1 MDLFADFRQETQ
13 PKSEESHELSVEN
26 KPWRV
31 LLVDDDEQMHQIT
44 RLALRGFSFQGRP
57 LELLS
62 AMSGIEAKELIRTK
76 QDIALALVD
85 VVMETENAGLELVK
99 YIREECRNKI
109 IRLVLRTGQAGQ
121 APEDTVIQEYEIDDY
136 KEKTELTTQKLR
148 TLLYSMLRSY
158 RDLCLIEE
166 QKEGLKRVIEASAK
180 VQNT

>member
-1 MDLFADFRQETQ
+1 
-13 PKSEESHELSVEN
+13 
-26 KPWRV
+26 
-31 LLVDDDEQMHQIT
+31 

-121 APEDTVIQEYEIDDY
+121 APEDTVIQ
-136 KEKTELTTQKLR
+136 
-148 TLLYSMLRSY
+148 
-158 RDLCLIEE
+158 
-166 QKEGLKRVIEASAK
+166 
-180 VQNT
+180 